1 MVSAT
6 IPAATSTLV
15 LLAPDFV
22 ENTVWVTGTAAI
34 WLTLVTIV
42 VTKGI
47 KHASYT
53 QLILTGI
60 ETAVVFALIIG
71 AFIQYGG
78 KPAHPPSIIWFSPF
92 SFTPQLFATGALTAI
107 FSIGAGMSP

>member
-1 MVSAT
+1 ME
-6 IPAATSTLV
+6 ST
-15 LLAPDFV
+15 
-22 ENTVWVTGTAAI
+22 TWVTLAAAI

-53 QLILTGI
+53 QVILTGL

-78 KPAHPPSIIWFSPF
+78 KPAHTPSFIWFSPF
-92 SFTPQLFATGALTAI
+92 
-107 FSIGAGMSP
+107 